1 MLLNNFVA
9 LVSSMRKSISF
20 LDKFSFAKAQ
30 TFTISMKSPDFFRSF
45 QEDVQSGGYSQ
56 PLDPSQFLYVILEKS
71 LPEGN

>member
-9 LVSSMRKSISF
+9 SVSLMRKSISF

>member
-1 MLLNNFVA
+1 MLLNNFVPS
-9 LVSSMRKSISF
+9 VSLMRKSISF
-20 LDKFSFAKAQ
+20 VDKFSFAKAQ